1 MRGMMSRRQLML
13 SGAALVGT
21 AVTPWRSGLGDAG
34 TAAAATIL
42 RAETRVIEVKG
53 RPATVFGL
61 RQPDGTHGLVLTA
74 GQRFHVRLENHLHE
88 ETLVH
93 WHGLR
98 PPWQQDGVPGVS
110 QPPLLPGD
118 AYEYDFP
125 LDHAGTF
132 WMHSHHGLQEQRLLA
147 APLIVRDPQESAAD
161 IQEVVVIFHD
171 FSFRDPAEIFA
182 ALRGVAPAHAGHG
195 DTGHGAT
202 AVPHQQR
209 AAGVHAESAHGA
221 GHAAMAHAGGT
232 MAAIH
237 LHDVNYDAFLANDRT
252 LDDPA
257 VFRVERGGRLRLRL
271 INGAS
276 ATNFWLLLGELKA
289 RLIAVDGQ
297 PVVPVE
303 GREFEFAIA
312 QRLDLIIDL
321 PAEEGAWP
329 ILAVREG
336 DRVQTGVILAT
347 AQGRVRRVADTRE
360 VPVPPVGLALER
372 RLRAADPLPPRP
384 ADRHHLL
391 ILGEAPGYV
400 WLINGAAHPD
410 GLPLAVA
417 RGERIEI
424 TFVNET
430 SMAHPMHLHGHPFQL
445 VAIDHERFDGA
456 VRDTV
461 FVPAQ
466 GRVTIAFDADRD
478 GRWALHCH
486 HLYHMAAGMMTTVEY
501 RG

>member
-1 MRGMMSRRQLML
+1 MMSRRQLML
-13 SGAALVGT
+13 SAAAMFGM
-21 AVTPWRSGLGDAG
+21 AAASGRSGLGDV
-34 TAAAATIL
+34 AAAVPVTVL

-61 RQPDGTHGLVLTA
+61 RQPDGTHGLVLEA
-74 GQRFHVRLENHLHE
+74 GQRFRVRLENRLRE

-110 QPPLLPGD
+110 QPPLAPGD

-132 WMHSHHGLQEQRLLA
+132 WMHSHYGLQEQRLLA
-147 APLIVRDPQESAAD
+147 APLIVREPGERTAD

-171 FSFRDPAEIFA
+171 FSFRDPAEIFW
-182 ALRGVAPAHAGHG
+182 ALRGAAPAHGGHG
-195 DTGHGAT
+195 SHGHGPT
-202 AVPHQQR
+202 AVPQQQR
-209 AAGVHAESAHGA
+209 AAGVHAESAHAA
-221 GHAAMAHAGGT
+221 GHGAMAHAMT
-232 MAAIH
+232 AAVH
-237 LHDVNYDAFLANDRT
+237 LHDVSYDAFLANDRT

-257 VFRVERGGRLRLRL
+257 VYRVERAGRVRLRL

-276 ATNFWLLLGELKA
+276 ATNFWLELGELRA

-303 GREFEFAIA
+303 GRQFEFAIA
-312 QRLDLIIDL
+312 QRLDLLIDL

-336 DRVQTGVILAT
+336 DRLQTGVILAT
-347 AQGRVRRVADTRE
+347 AQGRIRRVADTAE
-360 VPVPPVGLALER
+360 VPVPPIGLAGER
-372 RLRAADPLPPRP
+372 QLRAADPLPPRP

-400 WLINGAAHPD
+400 WLINGAAYPD

-417 RGERIEI
+417 QGERIEL
-424 TFVNET
+424 TFVNDT
-430 SMAHPMHLHGHPFQL
+430 TMAHPMHLHGHPFQV
-445 VAIDHERFDGA
+445 VAIDGERFDGA

-461 FVPAQ
+461 FVPAR

-501 RG
+501 RS